1 MFERILATSKGG
13 LKLPIEESL
22 LCKKVYGALTGGAL
36 GDAMGAP
43 IEGWR
48 HEVIQEKYGWVSGII
63 TESGWNGQFTDD
75 TYLKNALCREYI
87 QRKTHLTA
95 ADVVEMWAGLDP
107 ERLWLPEKYT
117 HLCTRYTR
125 VDPFFA
131 GKENMV
137 ICGGAMHIA
146 PVGLVN
152 ACNPQ
157 AAYREA
163 TSVAAINTHSYGL
176 EGAAVL
182 AAGIAE
188 AMRPDADRDSVFIA
202 ALAVAHGGTKQAL
215 TEVYDTVRRYKSI
228 REAIVPV
235 REVTTRWDGRLAGT
249 SPGIEN
255 PDKCLE
261 EVAAAFAMCYLAQG
275 SAMDAIEGG
284 VNFGQDNDSIAG
296 MAGALAGALYAGAGL
311 RPELIHQVE
320 QANEYDAVQWAREM
334 SEAIIAI
341 QTSDRERLEDATRLH
356 AGVAKSSVL

>member
-1 MFERILATSKGG
+1 LR
-13 LKLPIEESL
+13 IEESL
-22 LCKKVYGALTGGAL
+22 LFKKVYGALTGGAL

-48 HEVIQEKYGWVSGII
+48 YETIQEKYGWVSGII
-63 TESGWNGQFTDD
+63 TDSGRNGQFTDD
-75 TYLKNALCREYI
+75 TYVKNALCREYI

-95 ADVVEMWAGLDP
+95 ADVVKMWAGLDP
-107 ERLWLPEKYT
+107 QRLWLPEKYT
-117 HLCTRYTR
+117 HLCARYTR

-131 GKENMV
+131 GKGNIV

-152 ACNPQ
+152 AGNPQ

-163 TSVAAINTHSYGL
+163 TSVAAINTHSFGL

-188 AMRPDADRDSVFIA
+188 AMRPDADRDSVFLA
-202 ALAVAHGGTKQAL
+202 ALDVAHGGTRQAL
-215 TEVYDTVRRYKSI
+215 KEVYETVCRYKNV

-235 REVTTRWDGRLAGT
+235 REVTSRWDGRLAAGN
-249 SPGIEN
+249 PGIEN

-275 SAMDAIEGG
+275 NTMEAIEGG

-311 RPELIHQVE
+311 RPELVAQVE
-320 QANEYDAVQWAREM
+320 QANEYDAVRWAREM

-341 QTSDRERLEDATRLH
+341 QTLDRHHLEDAARLY
-356 AGVAKSSVL
+356 AGVWPPGPCIPRGTVP